1 MKNKLL
7 VYLLA
12 GIFLPLIS
20 SAQEIE
26 MADSFRGNGKI
37 YVVISVMAIILAG
50 IFIYLF
56 MLGNKVSR
64 IEKKIG
70 LKK

>member
-7 VYLLA
+7 AFFIA

-26 MADSFRGNGKI
+26 MADTFRGNGKI
-37 YVVISVMAIILAG
+37 YVVITVMGIILAG

-64 IEKKIG
+64 LEKKLG
-70 LKK
+70 GKK